1 MNENLE
7 KVIEAI
13 LFWKGE
19 PLTIAELSR
28 TLHLPSGE
36 VKQALRA
43 LEDKLAGRGVTLVR
57 TDNEVSLATASEA
70 SELIARL
77 QEEEL
82 SHELGK
88 AALETLSIVLYR
100 APVTRRDIEYI
111 RGVNSTAILRS
122 LLIRGLIARTQSERD
137 ERQFLYQP
145 TIALL
150 AHLGI
155 RSREELPEYAPV
167 RAELDTAMTE
177 PNTAASSED
186 SEPLLE

>member
-7 KVIEAI
+7 KAIEAI

-19 PLTIAELSR
+19 PLTIAELMR
-28 TLHLPSGE
+28 ALRVPSGE
-36 VKQALRA
+36 VTQALRT
-43 LEDKLAGRGVTLVR
+43 LKEKLAGRGVTLVR
-57 TDNEVSLATASEA
+57 TDNEVSLATASPV

-77 QEEEL
+77 QKEEL

-88 AALETLSIVLYR
+88 AALETLSIILYR

-122 LLIRGLIARTQSERD
+122 LLIRGLIERTQSERD
-137 ERQFLYQP
+137 ERLFLYQP
-145 TIALL
+145 SIALL

-155 RSREELPEYAPV
+155 HSREELPEYAPV

-177 PNTAASSED
+177 PTSAMSE
-186 SEPLLE
+186 ENQTLLE